1 MRTLIILLLA
11 IAVVAV
17 GLWVWHS
24 QATKPLPPVSELQIT
39 GIDFPKQINADG
51 SDVKGMI
58 HFQAPT
64 GKLVQADFEV
74 VQADLFSP
82 FSFDP
87 QVQGQQRG
95 SFEFYISLLV
105 PQEVTLRVT
114 LTDDQGQKSPP
125 KEFSFVAAP
134 AATTPQNP
142 MPPNP

>member
-11 IAVVAV
+11 VGALAL
-17 GLWVWHS
+17 GLWVWHA
-24 QATKPLPPVSELQIT
+24 QVTKPLPPVTELQII

-51 SDVKGMI
+51 NDVKGLI

-64 GKLVQADFEV
+64 GKIVQADFEV

-87 QVQGQQRG
+87 QIQGEQRG
-95 SFEFYISLLV
+95 SFEFFISILI
-105 PQEVTLRVT
+105 PQQVTLRVT

-125 KEFSFVAAP
+125 KEFSFVAA
-134 AATTPQNP
+134 AATTMPMPQNP
-142 MPPNP
+142 